1 MSDLTSLLGH
11 AGFILCLLLMGY
23 GLFAPRSMD
32 GSARRA
38 SFRFVL
44 FEGGLVF
51 LALWLW
57 LRVALPLL
65 GWGLWYGDKDHWFR
79 DYSDYFAVI
88 VALAQAGF
96 VMHRVAGRTASNR
109 YARLHV
115 WAPIALIML
124 LGAIWLSNSI
134 RPIQGTNPRA
144 AAESIVRPYDF
155 GERVYLVEDP
165 QPKSEFPRDPNAK
178 TFWIM
183 GAKEPRGRVAV
194 RPYGWYWW
202 TNSSFHKFEP
212 SSEALQSAKRL
223 LHSPND
229 WRIGLTKL
237 NEVANNYPGTEAARE
252 AKAMLRRLEE
262 ASKELPK
269 SKVR

>member
-1 MSDLTSLLGH
+1 MSTLTSLLGH

-23 GLFAPRSMD
+23 GLFAPRPKN
-32 GSARRA
+32 GSAVHPT
-38 SFRFVL
+38 FRFVL
-44 FEGGLVF
+44 VRGALVF

-57 LRVALPLL
+57 LRVTLPLL
-65 GWGLWYGDKDHWFR
+65 GWGFWYGDNDHWFPH
-79 DYSDYFAVI
+79 YSDYFAVI
-88 VALAQAGF
+88 IALAHAGF
-96 VMHRVAGRTASNR
+96 VMHRVAGRQASGR
-109 YARLHV
+109 YARLHFSG
-115 WAPIALIML
+115 PIALIML
-124 LGAIWLSNSI
+124 IGIIWVSESI
-134 RPIQGTNPRA
+134 QPIQGTTPRA

-155 GERVYLVEDP
+155 GERVFLVEDP
-165 QPKSEFPRDPNAK
+165 QPKSEFAGDPSAK

-202 TNSSFHKFEP
+202 TDSSFHKFEP

-223 LHSPND
+223 LNRRD
-229 WRIGLTKL
+229 FRIGLTLL
-237 NEVANNYPGTEAARE
+237 NEVVNNYPGTEAANE

-262 ASKELPK
+262 ASKDLPK